1 MGPVEMENS
10 DWEMEGNPWL
20 HDTGG
25 AAFFGGCL
33 VPSGKSERSLFTLLV
48 AGYWL
53 LAGDSNLD
61 IQ

>member
-25 AAFFGGCL
+25 PPFLGVFGSFGGVGAFSRC
-33 VPSGKSERSLFTLLV
+33 SLLV